1 MPGAQAPQQVFT
13 IEQLVALNPYNPDI
27 LPDLE
32 SYVDEQVRARGGT
45 QRERERERERERV
58 HTGVAFV
65 LFLSLT
71 STLASVMR
79 DRSFWDCYCGCG
91 RI

>member
-45 QRERERERERERV
+45 QRERERE
-58 HTGVAFV
+58 F
-65 LFLSLT
+65 
-71 STLASVMR
+71 TLGLHSCCFCR
-79 DRSFWDCYCGCG
+79 
-91 RI
+91 